1 MCATYSGIEK
11 SNKAHQL
18 FGSHI
23 LSLITL
29 NLNLRIPIL
38 IMSHIQSG
46 VVAPLHC
53 SSSRPPSSHIL
64 SPVELS
70 KSGSESD
77 GDNEIVGLTRE
88 LDGMEDSNVLDPE
101 EEEELEEGEE
111 EEEDLEEGEEEEEED
126 MDNFI
131 DTSRL
136 ELNANNNICRW
147 KEL

>member
-1 MCATYSGIEK
+1 
-11 SNKAHQL
+11 
-18 FGSHI
+18 
-23 LSLITL
+23 
-29 NLNLRIPIL
+29 
-38 IMSHIQSG
+38 MSS
-46 VVAPLHC
+46 VAPLHC

-77 GDNEIVGLTRE
+77 GDNEVVGLTRE
-88 LDGMEDSNVLDPE
+88 LDGMKDSNMLDPE

-131 DTSRL
+131 DASGL
-136 ELNANNNICRW
+136 EPNTKNDIRGW